1 MEPVSDA
8 KQRLLHAD
16 PAVSGED
23 AQTIDLRGVERA
35 TGSRNGV
42 FGRVFGIFGIFFETN
57 VGRAVARV
65 RAHGDES
72 DERKRAVRGVDIS
85 RSGVDISHSGVDIS
99 HSGVDI
105 SHFGVDI
112 SHSGVD
118 ISHFGVDISHFG
130 VDISHSGVDIS
141 HFGVDISHFGVD
153 ISHSGV
159 DISHSG
165 VDISHSVAFSA
176 RFSPRA
182 PSPFARFSSG
192 STRAS

>member
-85 RSGVDISHSGVDIS
+85 RSGVDISHSGV
-99 HSGVDI
+99 
-105 SHFGVDI
+105 
-112 SHSGVD
+112 
-118 ISHFGVDISHFG
+118 
-130 VDISHSGVDIS
+130 
-141 HFGVDISHFGVD
+141 
-153 ISHSGV
+153 
-159 DISHSG
+159 

-176 RFSPRA
+176 RFFSARSFSVRA
-182 PSPFARFSSG
+182 VLLGFDARLVTHAVRFRGLPHVVMVGVPARDPSTGNARN
-192 STRAS
+192 